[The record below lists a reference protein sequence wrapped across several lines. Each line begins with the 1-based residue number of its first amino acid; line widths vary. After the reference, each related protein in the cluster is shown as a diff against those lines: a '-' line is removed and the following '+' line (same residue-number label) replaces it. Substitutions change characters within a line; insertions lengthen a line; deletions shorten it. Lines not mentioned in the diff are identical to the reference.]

1 MSAATAT
8 STVTMG
14 KALNLALHDT
24 LRDDPRAL
32 IFGEDVGRLGGVF
45 RVTDGLRDQFG
56 AERVFNT
63 PLAEAT
69 IAGLALGLAVK
80 GFHPVAEM
88 QFDAFS
94 YPSFQQVTSNIAK
107 YHTRTGGA
115 CPMSLVIRI
124 PYGGNIG
131 AIEQHSESPETY
143 YVHTAGLKV
152 VTPSNPADAY
162 ALLRAAIADPDPVIF
177 LEPKARYWMRQELTL
192 PVPPE
197 PLDRARVAREGS
209 DATVIAYGPTVAV
222 ALAAAET
229 AASEGA
235 SLEVIDLRSL
245 SPIDWD
251 TLTASVRKTKRAVV
265 VHEAPVF
272 MGLGAEIAARLMRD
286 LFDTLAAPIERIGA
300 PTTPYPPSRHEKLF
314 LPDAD
319 RILEAVDRIREY

>member
-1 MSAATAT
+1 MATAT
-8 STVTMG
+8 MTVTMG
-14 KALNLALHDT
+14 KALNLALRDA

-32 IFGEDVGRLGGVF
+32 VFGEDVGKLGGVF
-45 RVTDGLRDQFG
+45 RVTDGLRDEFG
-56 AERVFNT
+56 QTRVFNT

-69 IAGLALGLAVK
+69 IAGIAVGLAVK

-177 LEPKARYWMRQELTL
+177 LEPKARYWMKADLELPL
-192 PVPPE
+192 APE
-197 PLDRARVAREGS
+197 PLDKARVVRAGT
-209 DATVIAYGPTVAV
+209 DATVIAYGPTVAT
-222 ALAAAET
+222 ALAAAD
-229 AASEGA
+229 AAAGEGV
-235 SLEVIDLRSL
+235 SLEVVDLRSL
-245 SPIDWD
+245 SPVDWD
-251 TLTASVRKTKRAVV
+251 TLGASARKTKRAVV

-272 MGLGAEIAARLMRD
+272 MGLGAEIAARLAHD
-286 LFDTLAAPIERIGA
+286 LFDLLLAPVERVGA

-314 LPDAD
+314 LPDVD
-319 RILEAVDRIREY
+319 RILEAVDRTRVW